1 MSAPSIRVVVLVA
14 AVFSSMASAS
24 GKDSYRPELVASP
37 PGVTDEDLYV
47 AAIRVF
53 ADLGYGLQLT
63 DEKAGLVVS
72 GWMLVDTSDWEPD
85 ESPHSRQR
93 WEVHHA
99 WRAIVAE
106 GTFRMAIDCQ
116 RVDGHGA
123 FPCRGDERF
132 TSFVETEAAMR
143 RVIFE
148 EAIRRAHARQKP
160 PEAPS
165 ADAGADAGPDAAP
178 QN

>member
-1 MSAPSIRVVVLVA
+1 MAVLVTA
-14 AVFSSMASAS
+14 AVATLASAT
-24 GKDSYRPELVASP
+24 GKDTFRPELVASP

-47 AAIRVF
+47 ATIRVF

-63 DEKAGLVVS
+63 DEKAGMVVS
-72 GWMLVDTSDWEPD
+72 GWMLVDTSDWEPGPRRH
-85 ESPHSRQR
+85 EH

-106 GTFRMAIDCQ
+106 GTFRLAVDCQ
-116 RVDGHGA
+116 RVDRNGT
-123 FPCRGDERF
+123 FPCWGDARF
-132 TSFVETEAAMR
+132 TSFVETEAQMR

-148 EAIRRAHARQKP
+148 EAIRRAQARQRQP
-160 PEAPS
+160 VAAEADAGVDAG
-165 ADAGADAGPDAAP
+165 ADAGADAAP